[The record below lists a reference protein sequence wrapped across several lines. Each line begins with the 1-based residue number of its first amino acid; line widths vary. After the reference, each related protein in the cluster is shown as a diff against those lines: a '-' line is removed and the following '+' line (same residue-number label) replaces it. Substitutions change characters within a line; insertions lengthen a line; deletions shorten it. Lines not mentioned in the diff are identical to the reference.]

1 MAKKFKLLGDTYT
14 ANDSK
19 EETKLGRI
27 DQILKNNP
35 TDFDGTYFQGM
46 KQLAGPQRKK
56 VQAIINATKD
66 LERKFNCK
74 IKWSKMK
81 WSLKITMKRYAT
93 NYRAGPGSNI
103 SGIGSNV
110 VITGKCD
117 NGKPVMYKY
126 TQPSSAEGGARSYK
140 VGNESGSNSDFTR

>member
-1 MAKKFKLLGDTYT
+1 MAKNFKLLGNIYSPMPLSDE
-14 ANDSK
+14 K
-19 EETKLGRI
+19 KLGRI
-27 DQILKNNP
+27 QQILKTNP
-35 TDFDGTYFQGM
+35 TDFDGTYLQGM
-46 KQLAGPQRKK
+46 KQLAGPQKKK

-81 WSLKITMKRYAT
+81 WSLKITMMR
-93 NYRAGPGSNI
+93 RAYGV

-117 NGKPVMYKY
+117 DGTPAMYKY
-126 TQPSSAEGGARSYK
+126 YQPSSAEGGSRTYK
-140 VGNESGSNSDFTR
+140 VGDKRGKDADFTR